1 VITESSILEKD
12 LIYVFAFEANSLS
25 NSLEINEISLTS
37 FSLKISSRGLGLT
50 EDFLVIFDDLVF
62 FF

>member
-1 VITESSILEKD
+1 MITESSILEKD

-50 EDFLVIFDDLVF
+50 EDFLVIFDYPLP
-62 FF
+62 